1 MSFCKLSK
9 SFWNERNSTGSVG
22 TVAVKRGFCE
32 NSQIS
37 FRVPSSQSQHKSCAS
52 WCRRLL
58 VDWYRDDVRLML
70 SCRWRPDFLHSC
82 AQSSSELGCV
92 SPLKICF
99 LAKYA
104 LRIAFANGSLE
115 FATGSLKQNKL
126 SWSARIVKN
135 FTDDLKEEWLER
147 TRASEAYLFFYLT
160 LCQPF
165 LFQHN
170 TVKIKKRIIMK
181 PTLTIEKLRGRISWT
196 FPGHLFKI
204 LFNSHL

>member
-1 MSFCKLSK
+1 MGVVHIMANKKKGKFTLGRAAGRLWVSFCKLSK

-58 VDWYRDDVRLML
+58 VDWYRDGVRLML

-126 SWSARIVKN
+126 SWSAKIVNN
-135 FTDDLKEEWLER
+135 FTDVLKEEWLEG
-147 TRASEAYLFFYLT
+147 TKEHQKHICFF
-160 LCQPF
+160 
-165 LFQHN
+165 
-170 TVKIKKRIIMK
+170 I
-181 PTLTIEKLRGRISWT
+181 
-196 FPGHLFKI
+196 
-204 LFNSHL
+204 